1 MSEQRYTR
9 IILGSSQTTSYYS
22 EQETAHYCRVE
33 VQFIRQL
40 YDAGLIEGID
50 VPGEERRFSEEDIAQ
65 LRRIRRLHQDLG
77 VNLEGI
83 GIIMRL
89 QARLEALQRE
99 LEQHKR

>member
-22 EQETAHYCRVE
+22 EEETAQYCRME

-40 YDAGLIEGID
+40 YDAGIIEGID

-65 LRRIRRLHQDLG
+65 LRRIRRLYQDLG

-99 LEQHKR
+99 LEQYRQ

>member
-9 IILGSSQTTSYYS
+9 IILGSSRTTSYYS
-22 EQETAHYCRVE
+22 EEETAQYCRME

-40 YDAGLIEGID
+40 YDAGIIEGID
-50 VPGEERRFSEEDIAQ
+50 VSGEERRFSEEDITQ
-65 LRRIRRLHQDLG
+65 LRRIRRLYQDLG

-99 LEQHKR
+99 LEQYKR

>member
-1 MSEQRYTR
+1 MNEQCYTR

-22 EQETAHYCRVE
+22 EEETAQYCRME

-40 YDAGLIEGID
+40 YDAGIIEGID
-50 VPGEERRFSEEDIAQ
+50 VPGEERRFSEEDMTL

-99 LEQHKR
+99 LEQYKQ